1 MNADDGPKA
10 TMKRLGTFVRSNHVE
25 IVLALVILLALAG
38 TGMRLYQQTID
49 AVFLGLLVVAIGGAV
64 VARYLPDL
72 MRRITKIGPGG
83 VELSTLTSPDPPV
96 DRLLT
101 YPVLESR
108 NIRDPFGKRT
118 LNSEERWIYEQLS
131 AVFLQLELARVD
143 PSDLKDS
150 ALENYRRIVTR
161 LGSLAILNGDYE
173 KTISV
178 MKDFEGLS
186 TARGDELFL
195 LGTAYA
201 DRGEQLALRK
211 WTRPTR

>member
-1 MNADDGPKA
+1 
-10 TMKRLGTFVRSNHVE
+10 MKRLGTFVRSNHVE

-49 AVFLGLLVVAIGGAV
+49 AVFLGLLVVAIGGVV

-201 DRGEQLALRK
+201 DRGEQLRGCQADSSR
-211 WTRPTR
+211 